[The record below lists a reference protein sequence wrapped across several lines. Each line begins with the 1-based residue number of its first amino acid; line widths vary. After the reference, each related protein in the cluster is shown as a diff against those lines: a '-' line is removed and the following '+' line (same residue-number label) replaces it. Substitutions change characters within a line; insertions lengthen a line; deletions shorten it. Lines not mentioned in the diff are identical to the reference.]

1 VSVRLGGEGEDA
13 RINARG
19 VVALGALILLGI
31 AATLSY
37 IQALSDFT
45 APYELPLEVVSVETL
60 GEGNASRASF
70 TTGEEV
76 RILVTVEKATRYF
89 SSAEEERS
97 FIGSTTYMLIVAV
110 LDGRGRPLLFD
121 SSVRTISPGEAR
133 STAFN
138 YNVTAGS
145 PRGECGVRAMA
156 WSGWLPSG
164 SALAPEAGEATFTIR

>member
-1 VSVRLGGEGEDA
+1 MLIHISGEGEDA
-13 RINARG
+13 RIGARG
-19 VVALGALILLGI
+19 VVALGALIFLGV

-45 APYELPLEVVSVETL
+45 APYELPLEVVRVETL

-89 SSAEEERS
+89 SAQEEQS
-97 FIGSTTYMLIVAV
+97 FIGPTTYRLIVAV

-121 SSVRTISPGEAR
+121 SSVRTISPGEDQ

-138 YNVTAGS
+138 YKVTEGS
-145 PRGECGVRAMA
+145 PRGECLVRAMA

-164 SALAPEAGEATFTIR
+164 SALAPEAGETAFTIR